1 MLRVSGLYRLLLAC
15 AALLAMPARGQ
26 DMDGGA
32 TLSGGFDLIEMRA
45 DKGGDI
51 FLWDATFSYGDATDQ
66 LMVVTTGGGPL
77 SAQID
82 QSEIRVFYGRT
93 DGNVTWLAGVR
104 HDITPAPRDTH
115 AIIGAQ
121 GSVGTRLSWETYIF
135 LSDRGRVSGEGQV
148 IYALPITNK
157 LYIEPRVAAGWAAR
171 DWTAQGV
178 RAGIGEAEGSVR
190 LRYRLKPKINAYIGV
205 AHERLLGATRRLA
218 KDQDGTVQ
226 ATTAVIGFGFSL

>member
-1 MLRVSGLYRLLLAC
+1 MLRVSSPCRLLLVC
-15 AALLAMPARGQ
+15 AALFATPSRAQ
-26 DMDGGA
+26 DVDGGA

-66 LMVVTTGGGPL
+66 LMLVTTGGGPL

-93 DGNVTWLAGVR
+93 VGNLTWLAGVR

-115 AIIGAQ
+115 AIVGAQ
-121 GSVGTRLSWETYIF
+121 GSVSTRLSWETYIF
-135 LSDRGRVSGEGQV
+135 LSDRGRLSGEGQV
-148 IYALPITNK
+148 IYAMPIAEK

-171 DWTAQGV
+171 SWIEQGV
-178 RAGIGEAEGSVR
+178 RAGIGEVEGSVR
-190 LRYRLKPKINAYIGV
+190 LRYRLRPKINAYIGV
-205 AHERLLGATRRLA
+205 AHERLVGGTRRLA
-218 KDQDGTVQ
+218 EEQGDTGQ

>member
-1 MLRVSGLYRLLLAC
+1 MLRVSGLCRLLLAC
-15 AALLAMPARGQ
+15 AALFAMPAEAQ
-26 DMDGGA
+26 DADGGA

-45 DKGGDI
+45 DKSGDI

-121 GSVGTRLSWETYIF
+121 GSVGTRLSWEAYAF
-135 LSDRGRVSGEGQV
+135 LSDRGRLSGEGQV
-148 IYALPITNK
+148 IYAMPITDT

-171 DWTAQGV
+171 DWIDQGV
-178 RAGIGEAEGSVR
+178 RSGIGEAEGSVR
-190 LRYRLKPKINAYIGV
+190 LRYRIKPKINVYIGI
-205 AHERLLGATRRLA
+205 AHERLLARRAGWRRIRATRYRQRA
-218 KDQDGTVQ
+218 R
-226 ATTAVIGFGFSL
+226 